1 MADNPLEKDEF
12 LVIEFDQRD
21 ASLTVFNK
29 HGFGLRNRPDAIQ
42 AAQEATEA
50 AQANGSPLQYVV
62 VRISTEAVI
71 PS

>member
-1 MADNPLEKDEF
+1 MADNPLERDEF

-29 HGFGLRNRPDAIQ
+29 HGYGLRNRPDAIRDASE
-42 AAQEATEA
+42 AAEA
-50 AQANGSPLQYVV
+50 AQASGSPLQYVV
-62 VRISTEAVI
+62 VRISTEATF